1 MNSTQFECIFWDF
14 GGVFTGSPFYATDNY
29 SKQLG
34 IETQELTKLVLGYG
48 LEDGEHHW
56 HKLERGEI
64 SLKHATKEI
73 ISSVENSG
81 IKGFEIRDFFKSIGG
96 ASNTTAAMF
105 NAVRRFKEMGLAQYI
120 LSNNI
125 REFSSSW
132 KSMLPENLFDGI
144 IDSSEV
150 GVRKPNPEIFALALQ
165 VSGLPAAKTVF
176 LDDYPEHVTVASSL
190 GIKSIHVGPNPLDAV
205 SELESLLINEI

>member
-81 IKGFEIRDFFKSIGG
+81 IEGFEIRDFFKSIGG

-150 GVRKPNPEIFALALQ
+150 GARKPNPEIFALALQ